1 MNSILLRS
9 RTSSRG
15 FSLIELMVALV
26 IALII
31 TIGVVQIF
39 SANRASYQLD
49 EALARAQENGRF
61 AMEFLSQ
68 EIRVAG
74 YLGCN
79 RDVTRTSTQPNTPIF
94 NTLNGGGQLYIPR
107 GIQGFEYTQGAGTGI
122 GATYNAGP
130 LPINNATAGWTPTL
144 DTLRVRGDGTTFGAQ
159 PGTDVIAVE
168 HFATV
173 QIPLAPPYVNDASVF
188 VDPASWELVHNGD
201 ILLINDCRQATIFQ
215 VTDVTSAGVIS
226 HIDGPGSPGNQCAVW
241 ERAPAANPNANT
253 ANCTNPFETPG
264 PNLELGM
271 IQQYVFYVA
280 RGPGN
285 CATPGA
291 CQPTLY
297 RNVLDPSNNAPLP
310 PQALVEGVENLQVLY
325 GVDDLNPDGIADH
338 YVTANQVTNWS
349 LVTSVRIGLLVHGTN
364 ATGSVNDATTLDK
377 NTYNV
382 AETIVDPNTAD
393 EKLRRRVFTTTIQ
406 LRNRGF

>member
-1 MNSILLRS
+1 V
-9 RTSSRG
+9 
-15 FSLIELMVALV
+15 ELMVALV

-68 EIRVAG
+68 EIRPAG

-79 RDVTRTSTQPNTPIF
+79 RDVTRSSNQPNTSIL

-122 GATYNAGP
+122 GATYNASAF
-130 LPINNATAGWTPTL
+130 PINNAAAGWTPIL
-144 DTLRVRGDGTTFGAQ
+144 DTIRVTGSGGVPGAQ

-168 HFATV
+168 HFATA
-173 QIPLAPPYVNDASVF
+173 QIPLAPPYVNDTNVF
-188 VDPASWELVHNGD
+188 VDPASSGLVHNGD
-201 ILLINDCRQATIFQ
+201 ILLINDCRQAAIFQ
-215 VTDVTSAGVIS
+215 VTNVTPAGVIS
-226 HIDGPGSPGNQCAVW
+226 HIDGPGSPGNRCAVW

-253 ANCTNPFETPG
+253 ADCTNLFENPS

-297 RNVLDPSNNAPLP
+297 RNVLDPNNSAAPA
-310 PQALVEGVENLQVLY
+310 QALVEGVENLQVLY

-338 YVTANQVTNWS
+338 YVTANQVTNWA

-382 AETIVDPNTAD
+382 AGTIVDPNAAD